1 MVEGVSEN
9 GGGGCP
15 SEPVSHLPVG
25 VRMCPSPP
33 PRFLPQPFSLG
44 VWGAGSGDAW
54 PPSLITVVCPCPH
67 RTPLEQDRVSLWD
80 PGPLSA
86 VTLGAGP
93 GHGDLPASP
102 SLAQPSGLQ
111 APRECAPSTAR
122 SPYITISLR
131 SGSDEPQS
139 CREGLG
145 SFQEGGAVAGDPL
158 PLRVQG
164 GPHSTS
170 TVTWPCSPCAPCPHP
185 PCFAPR
191 DRNVAFS
198 R

>member
-25 VRMCPSPP
+25 VWMCPSPP

-80 PGPLSA
+80 PGPLSYCPYQRSLWEA
-86 VTLGAGP
+86 GLATVTCQP
-93 GHGDLPASP
+93 PPAWP
-102 SLAQPSGLQ
+102 SLPDS
-111 APRECAPSTAR
+111 
-122 SPYITISLR
+122 SLP
-131 SGSDEPQS
+131 GS
-139 CREGLG
+139 
-145 SFQEGGAVAGDPL
+145 VL
-158 PLRVQG
+158 PLRPG
-164 GPHSTS
+164 L
-170 TVTWPCSPCAPCPHP
+170 
-185 PCFAPR
+185 R
-191 DRNVAFS
+191 I
-198 R
+198 